1 MRFLVSLDDEVFHS
15 LYLEP
20 TQAEYIKGL
29 LEAQIEKKEKERGSP
44 LKNPPPERK
53 RKKGEPP
60 LPPLDDITKNLFG
73 EEVQEKTKKKSTAP
87 PYGQIYAI
95 AKKEFPDFNFRTTT
109 QKRNRKIARLWRA
122 NGKSIFVFEELFK
135 MASASD
141 FLNSRNG
148 HSFRGKLSLTW
159 IIDKAEDILDGK
171 YDNER
176 MSWALDKKPEM
187 IDAVVV
193 GIGRTRINPEHGKQI
208 GECDVTGLPKYILTQ
223 DETNNDK

>member
-1 MRFLVSLDDEVFHS
+1 MIILINTGDGSFRSYKKSELTK
-15 LYLEP
+15 LELS
-20 TQAEYIKGL
+20 TIKG
-29 LEAQIEKKEKERGSP
+29 IIKRKEKERSSP
-44 LKNPPPERK
+44 LTNPLQERK
-53 RKKGEPP
+53 RKEGEPP
-60 LPPLDDITKNLFG
+60 LPPLTSDTKNLFG
-73 EEVQEKTKKKSTAP
+73 EVTQEEKKKKSTGAP
-87 PYGQIYAI
+87 YAQIYAI

-109 QKRNRKIARLWRA
+109 QKRNRKIGRLWRA

-148 HSFRGKLSLTW
+148 HTFRGKLSLTW

-193 GIGRTRINPEHGKQI
+193 GVGRTRINPESGRQI

-223 DETNNDK
+223 DETKK

>member
-1 MRFLVSLDDEVFHS
+1 MIILISSGDGLFKSFRKSDLTKSEQS
-15 LYLEP
+15 I
-20 TQAEYIKGL
+20 IK
-29 LEAQIEKKEKERGSP
+29 QILIRKEKERSP
-44 LKNPPPERK
+44 PLTNPPQERK
-53 RKKGEPP
+53 RKEEKPP
-60 LPPLDDITKNLFG
+60 LPPLTSNTKNLFG
-73 EEVQEKTKKKSTAP
+73 EVAQEEKKKKSSGAP
-87 PYGQIYAI
+87 YAQVYSI

-109 QKRNRKIARLWRA
+109 QKRNRKIGRLWRA

-148 HSFRGKLSLTW
+148 HNFRGKLSITW

-171 YDNER
+171 YDNDR
-176 MSWALDKKPEM
+176 MSWALDKKAEM

-193 GIGRTRINPEHGKQI
+193 GVGRTRINPESGRQI

-223 DETNNDK
+223 DETKK